1 MTPEQQRAL
10 PWTIKAA
17 FFDDAKERTLREVVL
32 PMMSSVDRGT
42 PDVRATIEEDMGSSG
57 TSTVFRRVVETST
70 GLTSI
75 EVSMKSHPD
84 LVPFG
89 HVETNEDPAMID
101 ELIGSARLLHDLL
114 ETLADAP
121 RIDDFRQVDDERAA
135 LSVLRMTQHPSVVED
150 GWEVAAGRMSI
161 GTYGAN
167 PLAMGGIETHV
178 TRPPRAN
185 GPFTIGHAVLCDAS
199 PEVCLTTPVHL
210 GLQDRTTQDGKQ
222 RFLLV
227 RISAGVR
234 DRSLLVPNPIERMR
248 LESLHPPKTG
258 DDAWVRL
265 VSRNDL

>member
-1 MTPEQQRAL
+1 MTPGQQRAL

-17 FFDDAKERTLREVVL
+17 FFDDAKERTLRDVVL

-57 TSTVFRRVVETST
+57 TSTVFRRVVETT
-70 GLTSI
+70 EGLTSL
-75 EVSMKSHPD
+75 EVSMTSHPD

-101 ELIGSARLLHDLL
+101 ELIGAGRLLHDLL
-114 ETLADAP
+114 EKLADAP
-121 RIDDFRQVDDERAA
+121 RIADFTQIDDERAA
-135 LSVLRMTQHPSVVED
+135 LSVLRMTSHPSITED
-150 GWEVAAGRMSI
+150 GWEVSAGRMSV

-178 TRPPRAN
+178 TKRPRAN

-199 PEVCLTTPVHL
+199 PDVCLPAPVHL
-210 GLQDRTTQDGKQ
+210 GLQDRTTPAGTE

-227 RISAGVR
+227 RISAAVR

-248 LESLHPPKTG
+248 LESLHPPGTG
-258 DDAWVRL
+258 GDAWMRL
-265 VSRNDL
+265 VPRNDL